1 MQIVQPSGSMLPN
14 QASSR
19 VGAVIFDKPKYDAQ
33 EIGLK
38 VQADLE
44 DWGKQKALADQQKLK
59 TAKDLVADLSYEPK
73 DFLPE
78 GAAQVKKLADNL
90 KNKQAEY
97 EMAVYNA
104 GADSETANL
113 KKKETEIA
121 RSDLQI
127 VVNNL
132 QQASKMLTEYKPDAT
147 TDLDAQNKLTVEL
160 RESAEKDALSPR
172 FFKAMQ
178 QYGKP
183 IKPKGMIE
191 VTDDFVK
198 NIPLKKTE
206 NVVGKD
212 GKIIE
217 EGTSFKL
224 KPIEYDDKGGIVDEG
239 DFDLVTGA
247 PAALAST
254 PEYQNAIKPFV
265 ARMYGASQR
274 LANGEQLS
282 ASEMTD
288 ASLYNYY
295 VDEAAKESLRLGR
308 PISPETIIA
317 RGELER
323 RNQIEKTASFK
334 EETAATKEMAK
345 VSSEQSVKKKAA
357 TGVARWLIEVD
368 RGSPD
373 IYRNM
378 TISDV
383 APKYPSS
390 VYATKVLT
398 PIWINQK
405 YETKE
410 GANGAIYK
418 VTTPD
423 MIRYFMQDK
432 KTGRKFY
439 ATDSSIEVF
448 NNGDGSGSPFVNYDN
463 IAEVASQATFTNG
476 ADQSIDNMKNYWAEI
491 GKENNWSKADGN
503 GIIYKGGREIY
514 PFTKSEQE
522 KYKAN
527 PQQTMIKAGT
537 TLPQYEK
544 DKVPAD
550 FTGQYLEVTYKE
562 VERDGKT
569 VREIDK
575 STPKIATATPQP
587 TVAATTTQT
596 TAPKKTAPKQ
606 ETKGK
611 TVSLST
617 IKSKVGTAGF
627 EGYTEKEL
635 VDYYKSQGY
644 TIQ

>member
-1 MQIVQPSGSMLPN
+1 MLPN
-14 QASSR
+14 QASAG

-44 DWGKQKALADQQKLK
+44 DWGKQKALADQAKLK

-78 GAAQVKKLADNL
+78 GAAQVKAKADEL
-90 KNKQAEY
+90 KKKAAEY

-113 KKKETEIA
+113 KKKEAEIA
-121 RSDLQI
+121 KSDLQI
-127 VVNNL
+127 LVNNL
-132 QQASKMLTEYKPDAT
+132 GQASKMLTEYKPDAT

-160 RESAEKDALSPR
+160 RQSAGENALSGR

-206 NVVGKD
+206 EVVGKD

-224 KPIEYDDKGGIVDEG
+224 KPIKYDDKGVIIDDG

-247 PAALAST
+247 PASLAST

-265 ARMYGASQR
+265 ARMLDASKR
-274 LANGEQLS
+274 LEKGEQLA

-288 ASLYNYY
+288 ASLYKYY
-295 VDEAAKESLRLGR
+295 VDEAAKESKRLGR

-323 RNQIEKTASFK
+323 RNQVEKTASYK
-334 EETAATKEMAK
+334 EETATTKEMAK
-345 VSSEQSVKKKAA
+345 VGAEQSVKKKAA
-357 TGVARWLIEVD
+357 TGLINWFIEVD
-368 RGSPD
+368 RGSPE
-373 IYRNM
+373 IYTNM

-383 APKYPSS
+383 APKYDRE
-390 VYATKVLT
+390 VYATKVLS
-398 PIWINQK
+398 PISVGEK
-405 YETKE
+405 FETKE

-418 VTTPD
+418 IATPD
-423 MIRYFMQDK
+423 YVRYFMQDK
-432 KTGRKFY
+432 ETGTKFY
-439 ATDSSIEVF
+439 ASQSSIDDF
-448 NNGDGSGSPFVNYDN
+448 NDGKISSPFKQYKN
-463 IAEVASQATFTNG
+463 IAEIAAQATFVNG
-476 ADQSIDNMKNYWAEI
+476 ADQSIDNMKNYWAEV
-491 GKENNWSKADGN
+491 GKEKSYSKEDGN
-503 GIIYKGGREIY
+503 GIIYKEGREIH
-514 PFTKSEQE
+514 PFTKTEQQ
-522 KYKAN
+522 KYGAN
-527 PQQTMIKAGT
+527 LRQTMIKAGT
-537 TLPQYEK
+537 TLPKYEK
-544 DKVPAD
+544 GKVPAD
-550 FTGQYLEVTYKE
+550 FSGQYLEVEYKE
-562 VERDGKT
+562 GENKKL
-569 VREIDK
+569 EIIK
-575 STPKIATATPQP
+575 STPRVAKPTPQP
-587 TVAATTTQT
+587 TVADTTTQT
-596 TAPKKTAPKQ
+596 TATPPQTAPK
-606 ETKGK
+606 EEEPKKEGK
-611 TVSLST
+611 TVSLQT
-617 IKSKVGTAGF
+617 IKSKVGTKGF

-635 VDYYKSQGY
+635 VDYYTSQGY
-644 TIQ
+644 KIQ

>member
-78 GAAQVKKLADNL
+78 GAAKVKEYADKL
-90 KNKQAEY
+90 KNKQTEY

-113 KKKETEIA
+113 KKKEAEIA
-121 RSDLQI
+121 KSDLQI

-160 RESAEKDALSPR
+160 RQSAGEDPLGDR
-172 FFKAMQ
+172 FFNAMQ

-206 NVVGKD
+206 EVVGKD

-224 KPIEYDDKGGIVDEG
+224 KPIKYDDKGVIVDEG

-247 PAALAST
+247 PASLAST
-254 PEYQNAIKPFV
+254 PEYQNAIKPFI
-265 ARMYGASQR
+265 ARMLDANKR
-274 LANGEQLS
+274 LENGEQLA

-288 ASLYNYY
+288 ASLYKYY
-295 VDEAAKESLRLGR
+295 VDEAAKESQRLGR

-323 RNQIEKTASFK
+323 RNQIEKTASYK
-334 EETAATKEMAK
+334 EETATTKEMAK
-345 VSSEQSVKKKAA
+345 VGAEQSVKKNSAK
-357 TGVARWLIEVD
+357 GLINWFIEVD
-368 RGSPD
+368 RGSPE
-373 IYRNM
+373 IYTNM

-383 APKYPSS
+383 APKYDRQ
-390 VYATKVLT
+390 VYATKVLS
-398 PIWINQK
+398 PISVGEKFEVIND
-405 YETKE
+405 
-410 GANGAIYK
+410 ANGRPTK
-418 VTTPD
+418 VTSPD
-423 MIRYFMQDK
+423 YVRYFMQDK
-432 KTGRKFY
+432 ETGTKFY
-439 ATDSSIEVF
+439 ASQSSIDDF
-448 NNGDGSGSPFVNYDN
+448 NDGKIPSPFKQYKN
-463 IAEVASQATFTNG
+463 IAEVAAQATFVNG
-476 ADQSIDNMKNYWAEI
+476 ADQSIDNMKNYWATV
-491 GKENNWSKADGN
+491 GKEMGYSKADGN
-503 GIIYKGGREIY
+503 GIIYKEGREIH
-514 PFTKSEQE
+514 PFTPTEQQ

-537 TLPQYEK
+537 TLPKYEEG
-544 DKVPAD
+544 KVPAD
-550 FTGQYLEVTYKE
+550 FTGQYLEVTYK
-562 VERDGKT
+562 DGKVQT
-569 VREIDK
+569 
-575 STPKIATATPQP
+575 STPKIAKPTPQP
-587 TVAATTTQT
+587 TVADTTTQT
-596 TAPKKTAPKQ
+596 TAPKTTAPKQ
-606 ETKGK
+606 ETKTEPK
-611 TVSLST
+611 
-617 IKSKVGTAGF
+617 KV
-627 EGYTEKEL
+627 K
-635 VDYYKSQGY
+635 VDYTKYPQSSDGKWYYDGKQWVA
-644 TIQ
+644 IEK

>member
-1 MQIVQPSGSMLPN
+1 MLPN
-14 QASSR
+14 QASAG

-78 GAAQVKKLADNL
+78 GAAQVKAKADEL
-90 KNKQAEY
+90 KKKAAEY

-113 KKKETEIA
+113 KKKEAEIA
-121 RSDLQI
+121 KSDLQI
-127 VVNNL
+127 LVNNL
-132 QQASKMLTEYKPDAT
+132 GQASKMLTEYKPDAT

-160 RESAEKDALSPR
+160 RQSAGENALSDR

-206 NVVGKD
+206 EVVGKD

-224 KPIEYDDKGGIVDEG
+224 KPIKYDDKGAIIDDG

-247 PAALAST
+247 PASLAST

-288 ASLYNYY
+288 ASLYKYY
-295 VDEAAKESLRLGR
+295 VDEAAKESKRLGR

-323 RNQIEKTASFK
+323 RNQIEKTASYK
-334 EETAATKEMAK
+334 EETATTKEMAK
-345 VSSEQSVKKKAA
+345 VGAEQSVKKKAA
-357 TGVARWLIEVD
+357 TGLINWFIEVD
-368 RGSPD
+368 RGSPE
-373 IYRNM
+373 IYTNM

-383 APKYPSS
+383 APKYDRA
-390 VYATKVLT
+390 VYATKVLS
-398 PIWINQK
+398 PISVGEK
-405 YETKE
+405 FETKE

-418 VTTPD
+418 IATPD
-423 MIRYFMQDK
+423 YVRYFMQDK
-432 KTGRKFY
+432 ETGTKFY
-439 ATDSSIEVF
+439 ATDSSIDDF
-448 NNGDGSGSPFVNYDN
+448 NNGKISSPFKQYKN
-463 IAEVASQATFTNG
+463 IAEIAAQATFVNG
-476 ADQSIDNMKNYWAEI
+476 ADQSIDNMKNYWAEV
-491 GKENNWSKADGN
+491 GKEKKYSKADGN
-503 GIIYKGGREIY
+503 GIIYKEGREIA
-514 PFTKSEQE
+514 PFTKTEQQ
-522 KYKAN
+522 KYGAN

-537 TLPQYEK
+537 TLPKYEK
-544 DKVPAD
+544 GKVPAD
-550 FTGQYLEVTYKE
+550 FSGQYLEVKYKD
-562 VERDGKT
+562 VKNDDGAT
-569 VREIDK
+569 VREIET
-575 STPKIATATPQP
+575 SVPKVATKQP
-587 TVAATTTQT
+587 TTETQPQ
-596 TAPKKTAPKQ
+596 TAPKKEEK
-606 ETKGK
+606 KGK

-617 IKSKVGTAGF
+617 IKSKVGTKGF

-635 VDYYKSQGY
+635 VDYYTSQGY
-644 TIQ
+644 KIQ